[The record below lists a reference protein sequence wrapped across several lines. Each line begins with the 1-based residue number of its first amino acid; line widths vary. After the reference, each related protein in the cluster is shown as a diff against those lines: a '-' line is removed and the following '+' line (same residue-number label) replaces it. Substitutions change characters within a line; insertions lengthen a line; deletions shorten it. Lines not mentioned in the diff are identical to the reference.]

1 MAALFVVC
9 SSACGEDALATELG
23 KGHSGPEVRAL
34 QRALNFYGSRLE
46 VAGVFEDGTERAVR
60 RFQRLHDLEASGV
73 ADAATLERLMQ
84 PLKLGDSGSE
94 VRRLQRLLEAPATGV
109 FRSSTLD
116 AVKTFQRKNDLEV
129 TGEFSPR
136 LLGLFDDDPEAVF
149 PDEDEETDEQKQ
161 EQDGT
166 RTGTAAGTPG
176 STTGAEPPG
185 FDELGQPSDSG
196 SKGSSGGKAGDTL
209 KDLFSGLAKSSK
221 SGGGGQFAPGQGQ
234 DPTKASTGSSTGGGS
249 SSGKPLGGG
258 VNQREDP
265 LAHVNQRGQTR
276 TGQQGGSQSGQQG
289 GSQSGQQGGQQS
301 GQQGGSQSG
310 QQGGSQS
317 GQQGGS
323 QSGQQGGQQSGQQGD
338 DVFTSKQLP
347 FKDFKSLTELASAL
361 EVLKTIEQIEEALG
375 QGTIEEPLV
384 QAMRAM
390 QGKLKGQEAKALIDL
405 AIKVYEIPGPD
416 GKNIYIQPALTAV
429 LKAKAIEIGAVPT
442 GPGANATAKQAAAH
456 DAQVAARFPSLK

>member
-1 MAALFVVC
+1 MPRYQLALGMAALFVVC

-289 GSQSGQQGGQQS
+289 GSQSGQQGG
-301 GQQGGSQSG
+301 
-310 QQGGSQS
+310 
-317 GQQGGS
+317 S